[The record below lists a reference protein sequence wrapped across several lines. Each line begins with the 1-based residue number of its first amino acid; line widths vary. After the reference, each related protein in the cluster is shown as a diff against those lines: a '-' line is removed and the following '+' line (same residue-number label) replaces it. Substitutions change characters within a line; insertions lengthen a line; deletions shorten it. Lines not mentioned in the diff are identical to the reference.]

1 MVDAQAGKDRDQ
13 EGSWRVDFMEGSL
26 PPAEKGLLHHV
37 LGVGHASQH
46 AVGDREEKSA
56 MLLEN

>member
-1 MVDAQAGKDRDQ
+1 MLK
-13 EGSWRVDFMEGSL
+13 RVMTVTKKARAEWISSRESL

-46 AVGDREEKSA
+46 AVGDREE
-56 MLLEN
+56 